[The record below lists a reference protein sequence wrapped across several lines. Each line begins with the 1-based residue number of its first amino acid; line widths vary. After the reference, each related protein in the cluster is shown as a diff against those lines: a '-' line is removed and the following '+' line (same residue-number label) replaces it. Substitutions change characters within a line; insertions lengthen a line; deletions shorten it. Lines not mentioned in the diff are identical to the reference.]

1 MMEPMGGHDAMAAS
15 LIGNAEGMSCSKR
28 IAWYKRIDE
37 LLGTVTEVP
46 AAVLLFAEIVV
57 LAASV
62 TARYCLRSPLI
73 WSNELSITCFT
84 WISMLGAAIAMR
96 RGQHLRLT
104 FAVARL
110 PKIWQERLGTFS
122 EVVVAVFLA
131 QLLVTAIE
139 YTKDQLVITTDILH
153 IPVAV
158 SAAAVPTG
166 TAFMLG
172 LLLNRLVAH
181 AKFRHVAASMVVIAV
196 LAALFWLGAPALDAI
211 GNYNLI
217 VMFVFLVMAC
227 VLLGV
232 PIAFAFGIAAS
243 SYLYL
248 LTDVPLTI
256 IVNRVHEG
264 TSDFILLSI
273 PLFIFLG
280 LLMDMTGLS
289 RAMIEF
295 LLLVIG
301 DVKNGLSYVLLGGM
315 YLVSGISGSKAADMA
330 AIVPI
335 LVPEMKKRGVSD
347 GEIVSLLA
355 ASGAMAETIPPSIIL
370 ISVGVVTGVSI
381 SDLFVGGLVPAAVGA
396 LALVATIYLRSRGG
410 RAAPRG
416 PSATRAQLVRATI
429 VGAPALILPFLIR
442 AAVIN
447 GIATATEVAT
457 IGIIYTVLCG
467 IFIYRQFPWRR
478 LYSSLVAA
486 ASLSGC
492 IILIIGL
499 ATAMAWALTQSGFS
513 SDLADLMMKMPGGK
527 AGFLIVSIIL
537 FAVLGSVLEGFPAI
551 VLFAPLLFPI
561 ARNLGIHE
569 VQYTMVVVLSMSLGL
584 FSPPLGVGYYST
596 CAIAQVSPDKAV
608 RDIWIYMG
616 ALLAAV
622 IVVAAVP
629 WLSIGFL

>member
-1 MMEPMGGHDAMAAS
+1 
-15 LIGNAEGMSCSKR
+15 
-28 IAWYKRIDE
+28 
-37 LLGTVTEVP
+37 
-46 AAVLLFAEIVV
+46 
-57 LAASV
+57 
-62 TARYCLRSPLI
+62 
-73 WSNELSITCFT
+73 
-84 WISMLGAAIAMR
+84 
-96 RGQHLRLT
+96 
-104 FAVARL
+104 
-110 PKIWQERLGTFS
+110 
-122 EVVVAVFLA
+122 
-131 QLLVTAIE
+131 
-139 YTKDQLVITTDILH
+139 
-153 IPVAV
+153 
-158 SAAAVPTG
+158 
-166 TAFMLG
+166 
-172 LLLNRLVAH
+172 
-181 AKFRHVAASMVVIAV
+181 
-196 LAALFWLGAPALDAI
+196 
-211 GNYNLI
+211 
-217 VMFVFLVMAC
+217 MFVFLVMAC

-232 PIAFAFGIAAS
+232 PIAFAFGIATS

-335 LVPEMKKRGVSD
+335 LVPEMKKRGVPD

-381 SDLFVGGLVPAAVGA
+381 SDLFIGGLVPAAVGA

-410 RAAPRG
+410 KAAPRG

-457 IGIIYTVLCG
+457 VGIVYAAICG

-513 SDLADLMMKMPGGK
+513 SDLADLMMQTPGGK
-527 AGFLIVSIIL
+527 AGFLVVSIIL

-616 ALLAAV
+616 ALLVAV

>member
-1 MMEPMGGHDAMAAS
+1 
-15 LIGNAEGMSCSKR
+15 
-28 IAWYKRIDE
+28 
-37 LLGTVTEVP
+37 
-46 AAVLLFAEIVV
+46 
-57 LAASV
+57 
-62 TARYCLRSPLI
+62 
-73 WSNELSITCFT
+73 
-84 WISMLGAAIAMR
+84 
-96 RGQHLRLT
+96 
-104 FAVARL
+104 
-110 PKIWQERLGTFS
+110 
-122 EVVVAVFLA
+122 
-131 QLLVTAIE
+131 
-139 YTKDQLVITTDILH
+139 
-153 IPVAV
+153 
-158 SAAAVPTG
+158 
-166 TAFMLG
+166 
-172 LLLNRLVAH
+172 
-181 AKFRHVAASMVVIAV
+181 
-196 LAALFWLGAPALDAI
+196 
-211 GNYNLI
+211 
-217 VMFVFLVMAC
+217 
-227 VLLGV
+227 
-232 PIAFAFGIAAS
+232 
-243 SYLYL
+243 
-248 LTDVPLTI
+248 
-256 IVNRVHEG
+256 VNRVHEG

-381 SDLFVGGLVPAAVGA
+381 SNLFIGGLVPAAVGA
-396 LALVATIYLRSRGG
+396 LALVVTIYLRTRGG
-410 RAAPRG
+410 KAAPRG

-442 AAVIN
+442 GAVIN

-457 IGIIYTVLCG
+457 IGIVYTVVCG

-486 ASLSGC
+486 AALSGC

-513 SDLADLMMKMPGGK
+513 SDLADLMMKTPGGK
-527 AGFLIVSIIL
+527 AGFLMVSIIL
-537 FAVLGSVLEGFPAI
+537 FAILGSVLEGFPAI

-616 ALLAAV
+616 ALLVAV